1 MKYVLLLVL
10 GLAVA
15 CMAQLPCIPSKPKDL
30 RVGYITAHDIE
41 IEFSDPDDIDR
52 CPVVGYH
59 AEIEKV
65 EQAGQKIQISSHTPS
80 DQSHYHTFMFLSANT
95 LYKITVTS
103 ISQYDVAS
111 LPATIEAE
119 TLHS

>member
-30 RVGYITAHDIE
+30 RIGYISAHEIS
-41 IEFSDPDDIDR
+41 IEFTDPDDIDR

-59 AEIEKV
+59 QQIEKV
-65 EQAGQKIQISSHTPS
+65 EEVGQTVQISSQTPS
-80 DQSHYHTFMFLSANT
+80 DQSHHHTFMFLSANT

-103 ISQYDVAS
+103 IAQFDMAS

-119 TLHS
+119 TLRN